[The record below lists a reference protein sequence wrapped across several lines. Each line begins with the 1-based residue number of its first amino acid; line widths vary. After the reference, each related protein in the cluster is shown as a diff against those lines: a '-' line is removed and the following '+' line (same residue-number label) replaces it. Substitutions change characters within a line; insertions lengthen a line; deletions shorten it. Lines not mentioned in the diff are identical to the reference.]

1 MSQWLK
7 GISVCHQCSQ
17 LTTIFNT
24 SPLQQTEQ
32 ADPKKE
38 EVDFV
43 DPLEQRTPQIGQAG
57 TLAIS
62 YWDRLD

>member
-1 MSQWLK
+1 VLLS
-7 GISVCHQCSQ
+7 
-17 LTTIFNT
+17 

-32 ADPKKE
+32 ADPQE
-38 EVDFV
+38 EAVDSV